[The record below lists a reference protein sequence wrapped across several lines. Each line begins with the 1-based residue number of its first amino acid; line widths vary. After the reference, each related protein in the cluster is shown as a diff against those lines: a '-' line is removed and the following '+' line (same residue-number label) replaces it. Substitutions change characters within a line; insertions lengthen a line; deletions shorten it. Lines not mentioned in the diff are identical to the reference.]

1 MVTMSQL
8 HPLVAAPNYHKP
20 YLRINYYDFQEW
32 MQVIDDNQLTK
43 YEMIRLKNQ
52 TEVYLYGRTLLQ
64 VPVSGCPTTRP
75 G

>member
-32 MQVIDDNQLTK
+32 MQVINDNQLPSTK
-43 YEMIRLKNQ
+43 
-52 TEVYLYGRTLLQ
+52 
-64 VPVSGCPTTRP
+64 
-75 G
+75 